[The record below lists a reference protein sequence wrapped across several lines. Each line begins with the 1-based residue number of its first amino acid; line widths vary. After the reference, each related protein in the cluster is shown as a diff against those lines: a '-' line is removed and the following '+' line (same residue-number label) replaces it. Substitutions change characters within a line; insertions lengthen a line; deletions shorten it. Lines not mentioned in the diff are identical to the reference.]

1 MALADA
7 ISTPQVGQT
16 MLKTF
21 ATLSEENRRRKEL
34 DINQQKL
41 VQGLAMKEAAQD
53 IRERAL
59 SERARQFDE
68 RHNLATQA
76 FELKEIES
84 NARTGLTNLNAAK
97 VRNQLLA
104 ETVDVGKASL
114 LSDLINNPG
123 DDGKPPLV
131 HRMLSMD
138 EKTAQEAYREF
149 AQVAIGNVGK
159 KGGQVDELIRHT
171 ESLLKGA
178 QADKYA
184 AIRAS
189 VAAEREKRMAADQQA
204 DNTRADASLEER
216 KRANAAREAKVGT
229 GGAGSTKSGAA
240 TVTRTT
246 VSPEKDAKTV
256 IKGTPAQIAAAK
268 RIEELA
274 KEPETFVNALGETKA
289 QEIARLNAIL
299 SPTAAAPAD
308 AGVTTAP
315 PPAVQKPNPG
325 EIRQDAKG
333 RKARWVGGTTGDVN
347 DPVNWQRIP

>member
-21 ATLSEENRRRKEL
+21 AAVSEENRRRKEL
-34 DINQQKL
+34 EINQEKL
-41 VQGLAMKEAAQD
+41 VQGLAMKEAMQD
-53 IRERAL
+53 IRQRSLDER
-59 SERARQFDE
+59 SRQFDE
-68 RHNLATQA
+68 RHNLAEKA
-76 FELKEIES
+76 FELKQIEG
-84 NARTGLTNLNAAK
+84 NARVGLTNLNAAK

-123 DDGKPPLV
+123 EDGKPPLV
-131 HRMLSMD
+131 HRMLSLD

-189 VAAEREKRMAADQQA
+189 IAAEREKRMADDQA
-204 DNTRADASLEER
+204 KDNTRADLSLEER
-216 KRANAAREAKVGT
+216 KRAALAREGKVGAAGGGT
-229 GGAGSTKSGAA
+229 GKSGAA

-246 VSPEKDAKTV
+246 VSPEKDSKTV
-256 IKGTPAQIAAAK
+256 VRGTPLQVAAAK

-274 KEPETFVNALGETKA
+274 KEPETFKNADGETKA

-299 SPTAAAPAD
+299 NPPSATAAPA
-308 AGVTTAP
+308 AAASA
-315 PPAVQKPNPG
+315 PAVPRPG

-333 RKARWVGGTTGDVN
+333 RRARWVGGASGDVN
-347 DPVNWQRIP
+347 DPVNWEPIR